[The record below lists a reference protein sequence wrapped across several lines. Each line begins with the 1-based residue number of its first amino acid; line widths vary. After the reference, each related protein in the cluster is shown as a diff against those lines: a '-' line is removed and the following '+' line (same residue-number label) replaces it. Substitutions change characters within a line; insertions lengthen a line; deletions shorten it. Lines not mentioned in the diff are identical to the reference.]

1 MRACYTASRIA
12 FDLRNE
18 RRCIVDGPPTS
29 PAAMHFATTL
39 SKTCL
44 APGQSTP
51 APGATTPMARNM
63 PLSSLRTSTSRGSS
77 EAWGVVGYFDCGGDF
92 ASSSTLSARRS
103 GSASIRN
110 ATDYCGHRPAHAS
123 KRMPPSMISTR
134 PGQFAFSPNPAP
146 GLRGSRVIGSAGF
159 IAASRGTAEDFRRLA
174 SLSRPRQIG

>member
-1 MRACYTASRIA
+1 
-12 FDLRNE
+12 
-18 RRCIVDGPPTS
+18 
-29 PAAMHFATTL
+29 
-39 SKTCL
+39 
-44 APGQSTP
+44 
-51 APGATTPMARNM
+51 
-63 PLSSLRTSTSRGSS
+63 
-77 EAWGVVGYFDCGGDF
+77 VGYFDCGGDF
-92 ASSSTLSARRS
+92 AISSALSARRS

-110 ATDYCGHRPAHAS
+110 TTDYCGHRPAHAS